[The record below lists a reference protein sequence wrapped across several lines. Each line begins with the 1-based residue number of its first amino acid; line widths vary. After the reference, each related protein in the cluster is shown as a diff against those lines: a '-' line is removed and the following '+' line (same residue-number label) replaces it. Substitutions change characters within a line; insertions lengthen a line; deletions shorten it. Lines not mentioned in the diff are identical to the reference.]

1 LHRDAHAIVAAL
13 PESAGQAHR
22 GLDVFDRVADDG
34 KQSCCA
40 IELVEHVNSRP
51 SCRSPAAKAI
61 DGSANVI
68 IAAINNVLHH
78 QASG

>member
-1 LHRDAHAIVAAL
+1 V
-13 PESAGQAHR
+13 
-22 GLDVFDRVADDG
+22 
-34 KQSCCA
+34 
-40 IELVEHVNSRP
+40 
-51 SCRSPAAKAI
+51 AKAI